1 MRAAPFVIFG
11 LPRSRTA
18 WLSRFLTYGDWQCG
32 HDELLHA
39 RSLEDVKAWLGQPCT
54 GSVETA
60 AAPFWRLLPA
70 YSPEARIV
78 VVRRPVPEVV
88 ASLCAALDYN
98 VPALTRLMRRL
109 DAKLDQIERRMDVL
123 SVQFADLATEATCA
137 RVFEHCLPYPHDPTW
152 WAALAPVNVQ
162 INLALQVRQ
171 YNAFVPQLEKLALTA
186 KHRIVANMQ
195 REPAELDGVTF
206 QHEPFD
212 RFYEDAKPLFR
223 EHLVQVGQGPE
234 DFATH
239 NLPVFRALDKAG
251 ALQTMTARSNG
262 RMFGYLMTIV
272 APSLVSP
279 ELTMGEHT
287 LFFASPDMRGLG
299 MKLQRAALVAL
310 KARGVDYVVMRAGAV
325 GSGPRLGATYRRLG
339 AEDYGQMYRLDL
351 EN

>member
-1 MRAAPFVIFG
+1 MRVAPFVIFA

-78 VVRRPVPEVV
+78 VVRRPVPEVI
-88 ASLCAALDYN
+88 ASLCTVLPYDL
-98 VPALTRLMRRL
+98 PALTRLMRRL

-123 SVQFADLATEATCA
+123 SVRFSDLAIEATCA
-137 RVFEHCLPYPHDPTW
+137 RIFEHCLPYRHDPAW
-152 WAALAPVNVQ
+152 WQSLAPVNIQ
-162 INLALQVRQ
+162 INLPLQVRQ
-171 YNAFVPQLEKLALTA
+171 YNAFAPQLEKLAATA
-186 KHRIVANMQ
+186 KHRIVAGMQ
-195 REPAELDGVTF
+195 REAVELDGVMF

-223 EHLVQVGQGPE
+223 EHLVQTGQSPE
-234 DFATH
+234 DHAGK
-239 NLPVFRALDKAG
+239 NLPVLRALDALG
-251 ALQTMTARSNG
+251 VLQTITARSNG
-262 RMFGYLMTIV
+262 RMFGYLMSIV
-272 APSLVSP
+272 APSLDSP
-279 ELTMGEHT
+279 ELTMAEHT

-299 MKLQRAALVAL
+299 MKLQRAALASL
-310 KARGVDYVVMRAGAV
+310 KARGVNYVVMRAGV
-325 GSGPRLGATYRRLG
+325 RGSGPRLSAIYRRLG
-339 AEDYGQMYRLDL
+339 AEDFGQLYRLEL
-351 EN
+351 E